1 MKPTLSSLLDY
12 YYESMYPLLKSLE
25 EKRLGIL
32 STLKKAALILF
43 CGAILLFFIL
53 THTPLLIPL
62 HAFLLSALSGF
73 LIFMFIYRYESSGY
87 GILFKDGVIEK
98 MIHFIDPSLLYSKM
112 SFIREEEFKKSTL
125 FVESYDR
132 FSGSDLVSGK
142 IEGVDV
148 HFCDVHVEKKV
159 RDTDDKEI
167 WNDIFQGLFFVAD
180 FNKIFHAKMVIL
192 PDVAEKNF
200 GILGSWMQGMNTQ
213 RGELIQLDHIEFEKL
228 FVVYGSDQI
237 ESRYIL
243 SPALMERIVQF
254 HAKTKKPLY
263 LSFVDSKMYLALHYT
278 KPLFE
283 PILRHSLL
291 EFDSIKAHFEL
302 LAMIVGIV
310 SEFKLNE
317 KLWSKR

>member
-1 MKPTLSSLLDY
+1 LKPRLASFMDY
-12 YYESMYPLLKSLE
+12 YYETMYPSLKILE
-25 EKRLGIL
+25 AKRLQIL
-32 STLKKAALILF
+32 ATLKKMALM
-43 CGAILLFFIL
+43 
-53 THTPLLIPL
+53 LLISATLLCFFLVHNAIFLPL
-62 HAFLLSALSGF
+62 HAFLLSAMSSVL
-73 LIFMFIYRYESSGY
+73 LFMFIYRHECSAY
-87 GILFKDGVIEK
+87 GALFKDLVIEP
-98 MIHFIDPSLLYSKM
+98 MIHFMDSSLRYSQM
-112 SFIREEEFKKSTL
+112 SSMREDEFHQSEL

-132 FSGSDLVSGK
+132 FLGHDLVSGM
-142 IEGVDV
+142 IDGVDV
-148 HFCDVHVEKKV
+148 RFCDLHVEKKV
-159 RDTDDKEI
+159 RDNNDKEV
-167 WNDIFQGLFFVAD
+167 WDDVFQGLFFVAD
-180 FNKIFHAKMVIL
+180 FNKSFHSKVIVL
-192 PDVAEKNF
+192 PDVAERNF
-200 GILGSWMQGMNTQ
+200 GVLGSWMQGINKQ
-213 RGELIQLDHIEFEKL
+213 RGELIKLDHVEFEKF